1 MHANIDT
8 KLSKEINL
16 QFPLPY
22 LPCYISLLNPQKGSN
37 LNGWFLRSHFLYSDI
52 SFLRKR
58 TVKGPLPHLGPLGTQ
73 PSP

>member
-1 MHANIDT
+1 
-8 KLSKEINL
+8 
-16 QFPLPY
+16 
-22 LPCYISLLNPQKGSN
+22 